1 MSVQAQI
8 RQWVDDAMR
17 AVLDPLFARLTELEE
32 KVKAFENG
40 SAAERSAAKA
50 SPAPAKAP
58 VSHDRP
64 AARPATTA
72 KAGPASGR
80 GTSGSK

>member
-8 RQWVDDAMR
+8 REWVDDAMR
-17 AVLDPLFARLTELEE
+17 VVLDPLFARLDKLEE

-40 SAAERSAAKA
+40 STAERSAAKA
-50 SPAPAKAP
+50 AP
-58 VSHDRP
+58 SHDRP

-72 KAGPASGR
+72 KAGPATGR